1 MSEVKLEFIGKQ
13 VKDMYGTY
21 MGKVIGM
28 VTDIDGSIESVS
40 VDCGYAGLKQ
50 LVYEQLLV
58 QGDYVIFIPKWRLD
72 VQKLLR
78 QKNLVLQRI
87 KALQEMVT
95 TNDLMREDVEL
106 VYIKYQKRLQ
116 DLEDKG
122 KIVLEQLQERLN
134 QIDAESQNIKSV
146 LFDAKLQYRS
156 NEITEETYQQIS
168 LSTNDL
174 IEHINLEKGEI
185 NNVISRLNQQTFERI
200 DLNSVQNPSSI
211 SDQPKSNS
219 SSNFESNSQSH
230 EGDIHTTGP
239 QAVSAAAAATDGD
252 YNDDNNDDNNSHS
265 KTIRKETDDE
275 AETSWLN
282 QVLQHD

>member
-78 QKNLVLQRI
+78 QKNLALQRI

-95 TNDLMREDVEL
+95 ANDLMREDVEL

-122 KIVLEQLQERLN
+122 KVVLEQLQERLN
-134 QIDAESQNIKSV
+134 QIDTESQNIKSV

-200 DLNSVQNPSSI
+200 DLNSVQNSSI

-219 SSNFESNSQSH
+219 NLESNSQSH
-230 EGDIHTTGP
+230 EGDIPVTGP
-239 QAVSAAAAATDGD
+239 QAVNAAADND
-252 YNDDNNDDNNSHS
+252 YNNDHH

-282 QVLQHD
+282 EVLQHD

>member
-28 VTDIDGSIESVS
+28 ITDIDGSIESVS

-50 LVYEQLLV
+50 LMYEQLLV

-78 QKNLVLQRI
+78 QKNLALQRI
-87 KALQEMVT
+87 KALQEMVAA
-95 TNDLMREDVEL
+95 NDLMREDVEL
-106 VYIKYQKRLQ
+106 VYVKYQKRLQ

-134 QIDAESQNIKSV
+134 QIDTESQNIKSV

-156 NEITEETYQQIS
+156 NEIPEEAYQQIS

-185 NNVISRLNQQTFERI
+185 NNVMSRLNQQTFERI
-200 DLNSVQNPSSI
+200 DLNSVQNPSI
-211 SDQPKSNS
+211 SDQSKSD
-219 SSNFESNSQSH
+219 SNPESNPQSP
-230 EGDIHTTGP
+230 EDDIPVTGP
-239 QAVSAAAAATDGD
+239 QSVSAAGADID
-252 YNDDNNDDNNSHS
+252 YNHNNNDNT
-265 KTIRKETDDE
+265 KVIRKETDDE

>member
-40 VDCGYAGLKQ
+40 VDCGYAGLRQ

-78 QKNLVLQRI
+78 QKNLALQRI

-95 TNDLMREDVEL
+95 ANDLMREDVEL

-134 QIDAESQNIKSV
+134 QIDTESQNIKSV

-185 NNVISRLNQQTFERI
+185 NNVISRLSQQTFERI
-200 DLNSVQNPSSI
+200 DLNSVQNPTM
-211 SDQPKSNS
+211 SDQPKSNLS
-219 SSNFESNSQSH
+219 LESNSQSI
-230 EGDIHTTGP
+230 EGGDIPVIGP
-239 QAVSAAAAATDGD
+239 QAVSAAAA
-252 YNDDNNDDNNSHS
+252 DNNNNDHP

-282 QVLQHD
+282 EVLQHD

>member
-1 MSEVKLEFIGKQ
+1 
-13 VKDMYGTY
+13 
-21 MGKVIGM
+21 
-28 VTDIDGSIESVS
+28 
-40 VDCGYAGLKQ
+40 
-50 LVYEQLLV
+50 
-58 QGDYVIFIPKWRLD
+58 
-72 VQKLLR
+72 
-78 QKNLVLQRI
+78 
-87 KALQEMVT
+87 
-95 TNDLMREDVEL
+95 MREDVEL

-134 QIDAESQNIKSV
+134 QIDTESQNIKSV

-200 DLNSVQNPSSI
+200 DLNSVPNSSI
-211 SDQPKSNS
+211 SDQPKSD
-219 SSNFESNSQSH
+219 SNSQSP
-230 EGDIHTTGP
+230 EGDIPVTGP
-239 QAVSAAAAATDGD
+239 QGVSAAAAAADND
-252 YNDDNNDDNNSHS
+252 YNSDHH

-282 QVLQHD
+282 EVLQHD

>member
-13 VKDMYGTY
+13 VKDMYGTH

-28 VTDIDGSIESVS
+28 ITDIDGSIESVS

-50 LVYEQLLV
+50 LEYEQLLV

-78 QKNLVLQRI
+78 QKNLALQRI

-95 TNDLMREDVEL
+95 ANDLMKEDVEL

-122 KIVLEQLQERLN
+122 KVVLEQLQERLN

-185 NNVISRLNQQTFERI
+185 NNVISRLSQQTFERM
-200 DLNSVQNPSSI
+200 DLNSVQNPSI

-219 SSNFESNSQSH
+219 SLESNSQSS
-230 EGDIHTTGP
+230 EGDIHATGP
-239 QAVSAAAAATDGD
+239 QAVSAATATTND
-252 YNDDNNDDNNSHS
+252 YNNNDHP
-265 KTIRKETDDE
+265 KTIHKETDDE

>member
-78 QKNLVLQRI
+78 QKNLALQRI

-95 TNDLMREDVEL
+95 ANDLMREDVEL

-174 IEHINLEKGEI
+174 IEHVNLEKGEI
-185 NNVISRLNQQTFERI
+185 NNVISRLSQQAFERI
-200 DLNSVQNPSSI
+200 DLNSVQNPST

-219 SSNFESNSQSH
+219 SIESNSQSP
-230 EGDIHTTGP
+230 EDDVPLTGP
-239 QAVSAAAAATDGD
+239 QAVSAAAAADND
-252 YNDDNNDDNNSHS
+252 YNNNDHH
-265 KTIRKETDDE
+265 KTIHKETDDE

>member
-50 LVYEQLLV
+50 LMYEQLLV
-58 QGDYVIFIPKWRLD
+58 QGDNVIFIPKWRLD

-78 QKNLVLQRI
+78 QKNLALQRI

-95 TNDLMREDVEL
+95 ANDLMKEDVEL

-174 IEHINLEKGEI
+174 IEHVNLEKGEI
-185 NNVISRLNQQTFERI
+185 NNVISRLSQQAFERI
-200 DLNSVQNPSSI
+200 DLNSVQNPSI

-219 SSNFESNSQSH
+219 SLESNSQSP
-230 EGDIHTTGP
+230 EDDIPVTGP
-239 QAVSAAAAATDGD
+239 QAVNAAAADND
-252 YNDDNNDDNNSHS
+252 YNNNNHP
-265 KTIRKETDDE
+265 KTINKETDDE

>member
-58 QGDYVIFIPKWRLD
+58 QGDNVIFIPKWRLD

-78 QKNLVLQRI
+78 QKNLALQRI

-95 TNDLMREDVEL
+95 ANDLMREDVEL

-174 IEHINLEKGEI
+174 IEHVNLEKGEI
-185 NNVISRLNQQTFERI
+185 NNVISRLSQQAFERI
-200 DLNSVQNPSSI
+200 DLNSVQNPSI

-219 SSNFESNSQSH
+219 SLESNSQSP
-230 EGDIHTTGP
+230 EDDIPVTGP
-239 QAVSAAAAATDGD
+239 QAVNAAAADND
-252 YNDDNNDDNNSHS
+252 YNNNHP
-265 KTIRKETDDE
+265 KTINKETDDE

>member
-78 QKNLVLQRI
+78 QKNLALQRI

-95 TNDLMREDVEL
+95 ANDLMREDVEL

-174 IEHINLEKGEI
+174 IEHVNLEKGEI
-185 NNVISRLNQQTFERI
+185 NNVISRLSQQAFERI
-200 DLNSVQNPSSI
+200 YLNSVQNPSI

-219 SSNFESNSQSH
+219 SLESNSQCLSRGNVRSLL
-230 EGDIHTTGP
+230 EQP
-239 QAVSAAAAATDGD
+239 
-252 YNDDNNDDNNSHS
+252 SHS
-265 KTIRKETDDE
+265 
-275 AETSWLN
+275 
-282 QVLQHD
+282 VLPSAPDPLVLRN

>member
-28 VTDIDGSIESVS
+28 VTDIDGSIESVG

-50 LVYEQLLV
+50 LTYEQLLV
-58 QGDYVIFIPKWRLD
+58 QGDYVIFIPRWRLD

-78 QKNLVLQRI
+78 QKNLALQRI

-95 TNDLMREDVEL
+95 ADDLMKEDVEL

-116 DLEDKG
+116 VLEDKG
-122 KIVLEQLQERLN
+122 KLVLEQLQERLN
-134 QIDAESQNIKSV
+134 QIDTESQNIKSV

-156 NEITEETYQQIS
+156 NEITEEAYQQIS

-185 NNVISRLNQQTFERI
+185 NNVVSRLNQQAFERI
-200 DLNSVQNPSSI
+200 DLNSVQNSSM
-211 SDQPKSNS
+211 SDQPKSNLNIEPS
-219 SSNFESNSQSH
+219 SQHHENDIPATES
-230 EGDIHTTGP
+230 
-239 QAVSAAAAATDGD
+239 QAVSAT
-252 YNDDNNDDNNSHS
+252 DNNYNNDHH
-265 KTIRKETDDE
+265 KTISKETEDE

>member
-78 QKNLVLQRI
+78 QKNLALQRI

-95 TNDLMREDVEL
+95 ANDLMREDVEL

-134 QIDAESQNIKSV
+134 QIDTESQNIKSV

-185 NNVISRLNQQTFERI
+185 NNIISRLNQQTFERI
-200 DLNSVQNPSSI
+200 DLNSVQNSSI

-219 SSNFESNSQSH
+219 NLESNSQSH
-230 EGDIHTTGP
+230 EGDIPVTGP
-239 QAVSAAAAATDGD
+239 QAVNAAAADND
-252 YNDDNNDDNNSHS
+252 YNNDHH
-265 KTIRKETDDE
+265 KTIHKETDDE

>member
-78 QKNLVLQRI
+78 QKNLALQRI

-95 TNDLMREDVEL
+95 ANDLMREDVEL

-122 KIVLEQLQERLN
+122 KIVLEQLQERLK
-134 QIDAESQNIKSV
+134 QIDTESQNIKSV

-185 NNVISRLNQQTFERI
+185 NNVISRLNQQTFEFSTKFFYI
-200 DLNSVQNPSSI
+200 
-211 SDQPKSNS
+211 
-219 SSNFESNSQSH
+219 
-230 EGDIHTTGP
+230 
-239 QAVSAAAAATDGD
+239 
-252 YNDDNNDDNNSHS
+252 
-265 KTIRKETDDE
+265 
-275 AETSWLN
+275 
-282 QVLQHD
+282 

>member
-78 QKNLVLQRI
+78 QKNLALQRI

-95 TNDLMREDVEL
+95 ANDLMKEDVEL

-122 KIVLEQLQERLN
+122 KIVLEQLQERLK
-134 QIDAESQNIKSV
+134 QIDIESQNIKSV

-174 IEHINLEKGEI
+174 IEHVNLEKGEI
-185 NNVISRLNQQTFERI
+185 NNVISRLSQQAFERI
-200 DLNSVQNPSSI
+200 DLNSVQNPSI

-219 SSNFESNSQSH
+219 SLESNSQSP
-230 EGDIHTTGP
+230 EDDIPVTGP
-239 QAVSAAAAATDGD
+239 QAVNAAAADND
-252 YNDDNNDDNNSHS
+252 YNNNHP
-265 KTIRKETDDE
+265 KTINKETDDE

>member
-78 QKNLVLQRI
+78 QKNLALQRI

-95 TNDLMREDVEL
+95 ANDLMREDVEL

-174 IEHINLEKGEI
+174 IEHVNLEKGEI

-200 DLNSVQNPSSI
+200 DLNSVSNSSI

-219 SSNFESNSQSH
+219 SIESNSQSP
-230 EGDIHTTGP
+230 EDDVPLTGP
-239 QAVSAAAAATDGD
+239 QAVSAAAADND
-252 YNDDNNDDNNSHS
+252 YNNTDHH
-265 KTIRKETDDE
+265 KTIHKETDDE

>member
-1 MSEVKLEFIGKQ
+1 
-13 VKDMYGTY
+13 
-21 MGKVIGM
+21 M
-28 VTDIDGSIESVS
+28 VT
-40 VDCGYAGLKQ
+40 A
-50 LVYEQLLV
+50 
-58 QGDYVIFIPKWRLD
+58 
-72 VQKLLR
+72 
-78 QKNLVLQRI
+78 
-87 KALQEMVT
+87 
-95 TNDLMREDVEL
+95 NDLMKEDVEL

-134 QIDAESQNIKSV
+134 QIDTESQNIKSV

-185 NNVISRLNQQTFERI
+185 NNVISRLSQQAFERI
-200 DLNSVQNPSSI
+200 DLNSVQNSSI
-211 SDQPKSNS
+211 SDQPKST
-219 SSNFESNSQSH
+219 SNLESNLQSP
-230 EGDIHTTGP
+230 EGDIPVTGP
-239 QAVSAAAAATDGD
+239 QAVSAAADND
-252 YNDDNNDDNNSHS
+252 YNNTDDHP
-265 KTIRKETDDE
+265 KTIHKETDDE

>member
-21 MGKVIGM
+21 MGKVIGII
-28 VTDIDGSIESVS
+28 TDIDGSIESVS

-50 LVYEQLLV
+50 LMYEQLLV

-78 QKNLVLQRI
+78 QKNLALQRI

-95 TNDLMREDVEL
+95 ANDLMREDVEL
-106 VYIKYQKRLQ
+106 VYVKYQKRLQ

-134 QIDAESQNIKSV
+134 QIDTESQNIKSV

-156 NEITEETYQQIS
+156 NEIPEETYQQIS

-185 NNVISRLNQQTFERI
+185 NNVVSRLNQQTFERI
-200 DLNSVQNPSSI
+200 DLNSVQNPSI
-211 SDQPKSNS
+211 LDQPKSNS
-219 SSNFESNSQSH
+219 NPESNSQSP
-230 EGDIHTTGP
+230 EDDLSVTGP
-239 QAVSAAAAATDGD
+239 QSVSAAAGADSD
-252 YNDDNNDDNNSHS
+252 YSNSNNSNNNNDPS

>member
-21 MGKVIGM
+21 MGKVIG
-28 VTDIDGSIESVS
+28 VITDIDGSIESVS

-50 LVYEQLLV
+50 LMYEQLLV

-78 QKNLVLQRI
+78 QKNLALQRI
-87 KALQEMVT
+87 KALQEMVAA
-95 TNDLMREDVEL
+95 NDLMREDVEL
-106 VYIKYQKRLQ
+106 VYVKYQKRLQ

-134 QIDAESQNIKSV
+134 QIDTESQNIKSV

-156 NEITEETYQQIS
+156 NEIPEEAYQQIS

-185 NNVISRLNQQTFERI
+185 NNVMSRLNQQAFERI
-200 DLNSVQNPSSI
+200 DLNSVQNPSI
-211 SDQPKSNS
+211 SDQSKSD
-219 SSNFESNSQSH
+219 SNPESNPQSP
-230 EGDIHTTGP
+230 EDDIPVTGP
-239 QAVSAAAAATDGD
+239 QSVSAAGADID
-252 YNDDNNDDNNSHS
+252 YTHNNNDNT
-265 KTIRKETDDE
+265 KVIRKETDDE

>member
-40 VDCGYAGLKQ
+40 VDCGYVGLKQ

-58 QGDYVIFIPKWRLD
+58 QGDNVIFIPKWRLD

-78 QKNLVLQRI
+78 QKNLALQRI

-95 TNDLMREDVEL
+95 ANDLMREDVEL

-174 IEHINLEKGEI
+174 IEHVNLEKGEI
-185 NNVISRLNQQTFERI
+185 NNVISRLSQQTFERI
-200 DLNSVQNPSSI
+200 DLNSVQNPSI

-219 SSNFESNSQSH
+219 SLESNSQSP
-230 EGDIHTTGP
+230 EDDIPVTGP
-239 QAVSAAAAATDGD
+239 QAVNAAAADND
-252 YNDDNNDDNNSHS
+252 YNNNNHP
-265 KTIRKETDDE
+265 KTINKETDDE

>member
-28 VTDIDGSIESVS
+28 LTDIDGSIESVS

-50 LVYEQLLV
+50 LTYEQLLV
-58 QGDYVIFIPKWRLD
+58 QGDYVIFIPRWRLD

-78 QKNLVLQRI
+78 QKNLALQRI
-87 KALQEMVT
+87 KALQEMVAA
-95 TNDLMREDVEL
+95 NDLMKEDVEL

-116 DLEDKG
+116 ELEDKG

-134 QIDAESQNIKSV
+134 QIDAENQNIKSV

-185 NNVISRLNQQTFERI
+185 NNVISRLSQQAFASI
-200 DLNSVQNPSSI
+200 DLNLVQNSHMPP
-211 SDQPKSNS
+211 DQPKSDS
-219 SSNFESNSQSH
+219 SVELKMDQDRENDVHAAESQ
-230 EGDIHTTGP
+230 T
-239 QAVSAAAAATDGD
+239 VSAA
-252 YNDDNNDDNNSHS
+252 DNNDNDHH
-265 KTIRKETDDE
+265 KTIRKETVDE

>member
-78 QKNLVLQRI
+78 QKNLALQRI

-95 TNDLMREDVEL
+95 ANDLIKEDVEL

-122 KIVLEQLQERLN
+122 KVVLEQLQDRLN

-185 NNVISRLNQQTFERI
+185 NNVISRLSQQTFERI
-200 DLNSVQNPSSI
+200 DLNSVQNPTM
-211 SDQPKSNS
+211 SDQPKSNLS
-219 SSNFESNSQSH
+219 LESNSQSI
-230 EGDIHTTGP
+230 EGDIPVTGP
-239 QAVSAAAAATDGD
+239 QAVNAAAAD
-252 YNDDNNDDNNSHS
+252 NDNNDNDHP

-282 QVLQHD
+282 EVLQHD

>member
-58 QGDYVIFIPKWRLD
+58 QGDNVIFIPKWRLD

-78 QKNLVLQRI
+78 QKNLALQRI

-95 TNDLMREDVEL
+95 ANDLMREDVEL

-174 IEHINLEKGEI
+174 IEHVNLEKGEI
-185 NNVISRLNQQTFERI
+185 NNVISRLSQQAFERI
-200 DLNSVQNPSSI
+200 DLNSVQNPSI

-219 SSNFESNSQSH
+219 SLESNSQSP
-230 EGDIHTTGP
+230 EDDIPVTGP
-239 QAVSAAAAATDGD
+239 QAVNAAAADND
-252 YNDDNNDDNNSHS
+252 YNNNNNHP
-265 KTIRKETDDE
+265 KTINKETDDE

>member
-28 VTDIDGSIESVS
+28 VTDIDGSVESVS

-95 TNDLMREDVEL
+95 ANDLMREDVEL

-156 NEITEETYQQIS
+156 NEITEETFQQIS

-174 IEHINLEKGEI
+174 IEHVNLEKGEI
-185 NNVISRLNQQTFERI
+185 NNVISRLNQQAFERI
-200 DLNSVQNPSSI
+200 DLNSVQNASI
-211 SDQPKSNS
+211 SDQQPKSNS
-219 SSNFESNSQSH
+219 SLESDSQSP
-230 EGDIHTTGP
+230 EGDIPVTGP
-239 QAVSAAAAATDGD
+239 GPQTVSAAAADND
-252 YNDDNNDDNNSHS
+252 YNNNNDHP
-265 KTIRKETDDE
+265 KTIRKETTDDE

>member
-1 MSEVKLEFIGKQ
+1 
-13 VKDMYGTY
+13 
-21 MGKVIGM
+21 
-28 VTDIDGSIESVS
+28 
-40 VDCGYAGLKQ
+40 
-50 LVYEQLLV
+50 
-58 QGDYVIFIPKWRLD
+58 
-72 VQKLLR
+72 
-78 QKNLVLQRI
+78 
-87 KALQEMVT
+87 
-95 TNDLMREDVEL
+95 MREDVEL

-174 IEHINLEKGEI
+174 IEHVNLEKGEI
-185 NNVISRLNQQTFERI
+185 NNVISRLSQQAFERI
-200 DLNSVQNPSSI
+200 DLNSVQNPSI

-219 SSNFESNSQSH
+219 SLESNSQSP
-230 EGDIHTTGP
+230 EDDIPVTGP
-239 QAVSAAAAATDGD
+239 QAVNAAAADND
-252 YNDDNNDDNNSHS
+252 YNNNHP
-265 KTIRKETDDE
+265 KTINKETDDE

>member
-78 QKNLVLQRI
+78 QKNLALQRI

-95 TNDLMREDVEL
+95 ANDLMREDVEL

-134 QIDAESQNIKSV
+134 QIDTESQNIKSV

-156 NEITEETYQQIS
+156 NEITEEIYQQIS

-200 DLNSVQNPSSI
+200 DLNSVQNSSI

-219 SSNFESNSQSH
+219 NLESNSQSH
-230 EGDIHTTGP
+230 EGDIPVTGP
-239 QAVSAAAAATDGD
+239 QAVNAAAADND
-252 YNDDNNDDNNSHS
+252 YNNDHH

>member
-122 KIVLEQLQERLN
+122 KIVLGQLQERLN
-134 QIDAESQNIKSV
+134 QIDVESQNIKSV

-156 NEITEETYQQIS
+156 NEITEETFQQIS

-174 IEHINLEKGEI
+174 IEHVNLEKGEI
-185 NNVISRLNQQTFERI
+185 NNVISRLSQQTFERI
-200 DLNSVQNPSSI
+200 DLNSVQNPL

-219 SSNFESNSQSH
+219 SLESNSQSPG
-230 EGDIHTTGP
+230 GDIPVTGP
-239 QAVSAAAAATDGD
+239 QVVGAAAAADND
-252 YNDDNNDDNNSHS
+252 YNNNVNDDDHP
-265 KTIRKETDDE
+265 KTIRKETTTEDE

>member
-58 QGDYVIFIPKWRLD
+58 QGDNVIFIPKWRLD

-78 QKNLVLQRI
+78 QKNLALQRI

-95 TNDLMREDVEL
+95 ANDLMREDVEL

-174 IEHINLEKGEI
+174 IEHVNLEKGEI
-185 NNVISRLNQQTFERI
+185 NNVISRLSQQAFERI
-200 DLNSVQNPSSI
+200 DLNSVQNPSI

-219 SSNFESNSQSH
+219 SLESNSQSP
-230 EGDIHTTGP
+230 EDDIPVTGP
-239 QAVSAAAAATDGD
+239 QAVNAAAADND
-252 YNDDNNDDNNSHS
+252 YNNNNHP
-265 KTIRKETDDE
+265 KTINKETDDE

>member
-58 QGDYVIFIPKWRLD
+58 QGDNVIFIPKWRLD

-78 QKNLVLQRI
+78 QKNLALQRI

-95 TNDLMREDVEL
+95 ANDLMREDVEL

-174 IEHINLEKGEI
+174 IEHVYLEKGEI
-185 NNVISRLNQQTFERI
+185 NNVISRLSQQAFERI
-200 DLNSVQNPSSI
+200 DLNSVQNPSI

-219 SSNFESNSQSH
+219 SLESNSQSP
-230 EGDIHTTGP
+230 EDDIPVTGP
-239 QAVSAAAAATDGD
+239 QAVNAAAADND
-252 YNDDNNDDNNSHS
+252 YNNNNHP
-265 KTIRKETDDE
+265 KTINKETDDE

>member
-13 VKDMYGTY
+13 VKDMYGTH

-50 LVYEQLLV
+50 LEYEQLLV

-78 QKNLVLQRI
+78 QKNLALQRI

-95 TNDLMREDVEL
+95 ANDLMKEDVEL

-116 DLEDKG
+116 DLEDNG

-134 QIDAESQNIKSV
+134 QIDIESQNIKSV

-185 NNVISRLNQQTFERI
+185 NNVISRLSQQTFERM
-200 DLNSVQNPSSI
+200 DLNSVQNPSI

-219 SSNFESNSQSH
+219 SLESNSQSS
-230 EGDIHTTGP
+230 EGDIHATGP
-239 QAVSAAAAATDGD
+239 QAVSAATTTND
-252 YNDDNNDDNNSHS
+252 YNNDHP
-265 KTIRKETDDE
+265 KTIHKETDDE

>member
-78 QKNLVLQRI
+78 QKNLALQRI

-95 TNDLMREDVEL
+95 ANDLMREDVEL

-122 KIVLEQLQERLN
+122 KIVLGQLQERLN

-156 NEITEETYQQIS
+156 NEITEETFQQIS

-174 IEHINLEKGEI
+174 IEHVNLEKGEI
-185 NNVISRLNQQTFERI
+185 NNVISRLSQQTFERM
-200 DLNSVQNPSSI
+200 DLNSVQNPL

-219 SSNFESNSQSH
+219 SLESNSQSPG
-230 EGDIHTTGP
+230 GDIPVTGP
-239 QAVSAAAAATDGD
+239 QTVGAAAAADND
-252 YNDDNNDDNNSHS
+252 YNNNDEDHP
-265 KTIRKETDDE
+265 KTIRKETTTEDE

>member
-28 VTDIDGSIESVS
+28 ITDIDGSIESVS

-78 QKNLVLQRI
+78 QKNLALQRI

-95 TNDLMREDVEL
+95 ANDLMREDVEL

-122 KIVLEQLQERLN
+122 KIVLEQLQERLK
-134 QIDAESQNIKSV
+134 QIDTESQNIKSV

-156 NEITEETYQQIS
+156 NEINEETYQQIS

-185 NNVISRLNQQTFERI
+185 NNVISRLSQQAFERI
-200 DLNSVQNPSSI
+200 DLNSVQNSSI
-211 SDQPKSNS
+211 SDQPKSNP
-219 SSNFESNSQSH
+219 NLESNSQSY
-230 EGDIHTTGP
+230 EGDIPVTGP
-239 QAVSAAAAATDGD
+239 QAVSAASADND
-252 YNDDNNDDNNSHS
+252 YNNDNNDHP
-265 KTIRKETDDE
+265 KTIHKETDDE

>member
-58 QGDYVIFIPKWRLD
+58 QGDNVIFIPKWRLD

-78 QKNLVLQRI
+78 QKNLALQRI

-95 TNDLMREDVEL
+95 ANDLMREDVEL

-168 LSTNDL
+168 LSINDL
-174 IEHINLEKGEI
+174 IEHVNLEKGEI
-185 NNVISRLNQQTFERI
+185 NNVISRLSQQAFERI
-200 DLNSVQNPSSI
+200 DLNLVQNPSI

-219 SSNFESNSQSH
+219 SLESNSQSP
-230 EGDIHTTGP
+230 EDDIPVTGP
-239 QAVSAAAAATDGD
+239 QAVNAAAAEND
-252 YNDDNNDDNNSHS
+252 YNNNNHP
-265 KTIRKETDDE
+265 KTINKETDDE

>member
-58 QGDYVIFIPKWRLD
+58 QGDNVIFIPKWRLD

-78 QKNLVLQRI
+78 QKNLALQRI

-95 TNDLMREDVEL
+95 ANDLMREDVEL

-174 IEHINLEKGEI
+174 IEHVNLEKGEI
-185 NNVISRLNQQTFERI
+185 NNVISRLSQQAFERI
-200 DLNSVQNPSSI
+200 DLNSVQNPSI

-219 SSNFESNSQSH
+219 SLESNSQSP
-230 EGDIHTTGP
+230 EDDIPVTGP
-239 QAVSAAAAATDGD
+239 QAVNAAAADND
-252 YNDDNNDDNNSHS
+252 YNNNHL
-265 KTIRKETDDE
+265 KTINKETDDE

>member
-13 VKDMYGTY
+13 VKDMYGTH

-50 LVYEQLLV
+50 LEYEQLLV

-78 QKNLVLQRI
+78 QKNLALQRI

-95 TNDLMREDVEL
+95 ANDLMKEDVEL

-116 DLEDKG
+116 DLEDNG

-134 QIDAESQNIKSV
+134 QIDTESQNIKSV

-185 NNVISRLNQQTFERI
+185 NNVISKLSQQTFERM
-200 DLNSVQNPSSI
+200 DLNSVQNPSI

-219 SSNFESNSQSH
+219 SLESNSQSS
-230 EGDIHTTGP
+230 EGDIHATGP
-239 QAVSAAAAATDGD
+239 QAVSAAAAATTND
-252 YNDDNNDDNNSHS
+252 YNNDDHP
-265 KTIRKETDDE
+265 KTIHKETDDE

>member
-95 TNDLMREDVEL
+95 ANDLMREDVEL

-122 KIVLEQLQERLN
+122 KIVLGQLQERLN

-156 NEITEETYQQIS
+156 NEITEETFQQIS

-174 IEHINLEKGEI
+174 IEHVNLEKGEI
-185 NNVISRLNQQTFERI
+185 NNVISRLSQQTFERM
-200 DLNSVQNPSSI
+200 DLNSVQNPL

-219 SSNFESNSQSH
+219 SLESNSQSPH
-230 EGDIHTTGP
+230 GGDIPVTGP
-239 QAVSAAAAATDGD
+239 QAVGAAAAADND
-252 YNDDNNDDNNSHS
+252 YNNDNDDDHP
-265 KTIRKETDDE
+265 KTIRKETTTEDE